1 MDKEL
6 REVLIEIAKL
16 QLSQIE
22 LMEQIIKKL
31 K

>member
-6 REVLIEIAKL
+6 REVLIEIARL

>member
-6 REVLIEIAKL
+6 REALIEIAKL